1 MSWQIPLLQRYIFR
15 EILRVF
21 AFVVSCLTVLLVVV
35 GVVQNATDQGLGP
48 MQILEVLPFIVPSM
62 LPFTIPAA
70 MLLTVCVVYGRIAG
84 DQEVTACKAAGI
96 SVVSLLWPAF
106 FLGAVLSAASLL
118 LTDQAIPWAM
128 GNIERSIVTAMEDV
142 VLDKLRSDHQFRD
155 PKLGIDIT
163 VQDVVGRE
171 LIRPIFRYRKDPSR
185 IGTIQADAAEFQ
197 LDLSRQEARLRL
209 RNAFIDIQSRDPAS
223 NSRVY
228 IQDECEETII
238 WRRRDSTPKA
248 RHLPIQVIEQE
259 LAATRTELDVLSE
272 RDAIH
277 VAMALTTGDFE
288 SLGVGRMPTCLGL
301 HAAHERVNRLTTE
314 MHSRFALAC
323 SCFFFTLVG
332 GPFAILKAKA
342 QFLTSFLYCFL
353 PIITGYYPLVLT
365 MMVQAKGGRVD
376 PTWAMWVGNAALLL
390 AAVLILRRVMRN

>member
-142 VLDKLRSDHQFRD
+142 VLDRLRSDHQFRD

-163 VQDVVGRE
+163 VQDVRGRE
-171 LIRPIFRYRKDPSR
+171 LIRPIFRYRKTPQSL
-185 IGTIQADAAEFQ
+185 GTIQAELGEFH

-209 RNAFIDIQSRDPAS
+209 HNAFVDIPGKFSG
-223 NSRVY
+223 Y
-228 IQDECEETII
+228 IHGPFEETIV
-238 WRRRDSTPKA
+238 WRRKESTPKA

-259 LAATRTELDVLSE
+259 LAATRQELVGLEE
-272 RDAIH
+272 RNAIQ
-277 VAMALTTGDFE
+277 VAMSLTTADFD
-288 SLGVGRMPTCLGL
+288 GFGPGRMQTCLGL
-301 HAAHERVNRLTTE
+301 HEAHDRIRRLTTE
-314 MHSRFALAC
+314 IHVRFALAC

-342 QFLTSFLYCFL
+342 QFLTSFLYCFV

-365 MMVQAKGGRVD
+365 MMVQSKIGRVD
-376 PTWAMWVGNAALLL
+376 PAWAMWVGNAALLV
-390 AAVLILRRVMRN
+390 AALLILRRVLRN

>member
-35 GVVQNATDQGLGP
+35 GVVQSATDQGLGP

-128 GNIERSIVTAMEDV
+128 ANIERSIVTAMEDV
-142 VLDKLRSDHQFRD
+142 VLDRLRSDHQFID

-163 VQDVVGRE
+163 VQDVRGRE
-171 LIRPIFRYRKDPSR
+171 LINPIFRYRKDRTR
-185 IGTIQADAAEFQ
+185 IGTIQAESGEFK
-197 LDLSRQEARLRL
+197 LDLARQEARLKL
-209 RNAFIDIQSRDPAS
+209 RNAYFDIQGRGHA
-223 NSRVY
+223 Y
-228 IQDECEETII
+228 IQGEREETII
-238 WRRRDSTPKA
+238 WRRNSSGPKA
-248 RHLPIQVIEQE
+248 RHLPIQVIQQE
-259 LAATRTELDVLSE
+259 LEEARQDLETLHE
-272 RDAIH
+272 RDAIL
-277 VAMALTTGDFE
+277 VAMALTTGDYHG
-288 SLGVGRMPTCLGL
+288 LGVGRMQTCLGL
-301 HAAHERVNRLTTE
+301 HTAHERIFRLTTE
-314 MHSRFALAC
+314 IHSRFALAC

-342 QFLTSFLYCFL
+342 QFLTSFLFCFV

-365 MMVQAKGGRVD
+365 MMVQAKSGRLD
-376 PTWAMWVGNAALLL
+376 PAWAMWVGNAALLL
-390 AAVLILRRVMRN
+390 AATVIMRRVMRN